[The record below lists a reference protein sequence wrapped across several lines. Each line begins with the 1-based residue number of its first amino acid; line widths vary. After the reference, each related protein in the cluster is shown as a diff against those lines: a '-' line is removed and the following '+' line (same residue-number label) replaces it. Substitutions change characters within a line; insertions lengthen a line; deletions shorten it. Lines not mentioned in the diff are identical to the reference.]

1 MIVERLN
8 VFLCFILLFMV
19 QTKIKSI
26 YFLRILRIFFVLS
39 GIFLLA
45 VVILAFTTLPFW
57 GIHWLGTSKAEL
69 KWEPEIIVL
78 LGGGG
83 MPSESN
89 LMRAWFAG
97 QAASSFPKA
106 DVVIAMPG
114 DISDSLSTPQLMK
127 KELVL
132 RGIKPNQII
141 FENEGTNTRAQALH
155 CKNKLDTTRSILLV
169 TSPDHMRRAVLC
181 FQKAGFEKVN
191 ALPAFENATEADLVF
206 NDDELGGRKTVAPD
220 LGHNIQVRYQVWNHL
235 KYEITFVR
243 EMLALAYYKLR
254 GWI

>member
-1 MIVERLN
+1 MLVKRLN
-8 VFLCFILLFMV
+8 VFLCFIQNTMAK
-19 QTKIKSI
+19 TKFKSI

-57 GIHWLGTSKAEL
+57 GIHWLGTSKAKL
-69 KWEPEIIVL
+69 KWEPETIVL

-89 LMRAWFAG
+89 LMRSWFAG
-97 QAASSFPKA
+97 QAARSFPGA
-106 DVVIAMPG
+106 SLVIAMPG
-114 DISDSLSTPQLMK
+114 DIADSLSTPQLMK

-132 RGIKPNQII
+132 RGVNPQKIQ
-141 FENEGTNTRAQALH
+141 FENEGTNTRAQALNCEKMLH
-155 CKNKLDTTRSILLV
+155 TSKSVLLI
-169 TSPDHMRRAVLC
+169 TSPDHTRRAVLC
-181 FQKAGFEKVN
+181 FQKVGFEKVN
-191 ALPAFENATEADLVF
+191 ALPTFENATEADLTF
-206 NDDELGGRKTVAPD
+206 RDDELGGRKTPAPD
-220 LGHNIQVRYQVWNHL
+220 VGQSIQIRYQVWNHL
-235 KYEITFVR
+235 KYEITFAR